1 VCFEIPGHPGRYLFF
16 AIFWTP
22 AGVAAISHYYRDAP
36 VDFHGAIVDVRLPNG
51 SRFRLDTIQDLG
63 LDEYEPTRCVLFPFG
78 PQLRR
83 EVAKHETIQLELTYG
98 GHSVAFSLHRE
109 ELQPSTFAL
118 ATLFKDDYHW
128 LDLTY
133 RYYKRQ
139 GVDRFY
145 FFYNGDI
152 SRIVDA
158 LPPYPDIVYGSW
170 PFQYWSPGAGPTGN
184 YLHHAQTTF
193 LTMVMQRF
201 HPHHEFLLLNDL
213 DEFVQADPDKYR
225 SLLDFLTQQRSNSC
239 WIAPN
244 VWSKIQECTSRDIVL
259 RANRSSRARSFHRA
273 KSLYHKSFRGPVGIH
288 FPKRKTRRE
297 LESMLS
303 DELRLYHIVDFW
315 GGRRTHL
322 VEKEASEEKRLP
334 LATGST
340 ITHVGA
346 RPASAG

>member
-1 VCFEIPGHPGRYLFF
+1 VSFEIPGHPGRYLFF
-16 AIFWTP
+16 AISWTP
-22 AGVAAISHYYRDAP
+22 AGVAVISHYYRDAP
-36 VDFHGAIVDVRLPNG
+36 VDFRATIVDVVFPNG
-51 SRFRLDTIQDLG
+51 TRFRLDEFYDVG
-63 LDEYEPTRCVLFPFG
+63 VDEYEPTRWVLFPFG
-78 PQLRR
+78 PHRRRDVADHEAIQLEVSYGGRSLAVSLRR
-83 EVAKHETIQLELTYG
+83 EELE
-98 GHSVAFSLHRE
+98 
-109 ELQPSTFAL
+109 PSTFAL

-158 LPPYPDIVYGSW
+158 LPSHPDIVYGSW

-225 SLLDFLTQQRSNSC
+225 SLLDFLMQQRSGSC

-244 VWSKIQECTSRDIVL
+244 VWSRIQECAPEHIVL
-259 RANRSSRARSFHRA
+259 RANLSSRARSFHRA

-303 DELRLYHIVDFW
+303 DELRIYHIVDFW

-322 VEKEASEEKRLP
+322 IEEEASEEKRLP
-334 LATGST
+334 LATAST
-340 ITHVGA
+340 VMHFPA
-346 RPASAG
+346 RPASEG